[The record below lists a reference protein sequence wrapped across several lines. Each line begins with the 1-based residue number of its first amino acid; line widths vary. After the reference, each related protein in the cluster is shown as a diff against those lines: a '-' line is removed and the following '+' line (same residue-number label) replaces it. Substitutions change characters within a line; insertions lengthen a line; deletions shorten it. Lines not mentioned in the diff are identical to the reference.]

1 MHGRLTRQS
10 FLNSI
15 DCLRLGWFSRLDTP
29 PAELAPSRDTLA
41 ERLRTDETQDIRERA
56 RSLFVDVPL
65 VTRRAYDAACWQT
78 LDLLDRAS
86 TSAILDAAFGT
97 AACRARADALVRT
110 GDSWYLYKVHFG
122 TSYSPRTVD
131 ELAYEWM
138 VIDAAGVNLSGAAV
152 LLESGDYRAGM
163 PDKAL
168 FLPPLDITTRVSGR
182 AAEFSS
188 TLATIDAATRSAE
201 PPAPRLIPHC
211 RRCPLFGSCTGAG
224 VRHHILEL
232 PHLSATQLKEFVDRG
247 YRAVTD
253 LPDSSSLS
261 GRQQTVWR
269 SVTSGQPQVTGD
281 LQGHLDALTWPVHYL
296 DLETTGTAMPLYPGI
311 APFEHVPFLYSLR
324 ACDEPGR
331 LRSHKSFLSPHE
343 RAGDRE
349 LAERLL
355 QDVDAAG
362 SIIIYSAY
370 QSRII
375 RGMSRRYPDLAAALG
390 GLLRR
395 AVRLES
401 IVRHNFYHPGFHG
414 RTCLRN
420 MAAALVPGF
429 TYIDLE
435 IEDEASA
442 SASYAYL
449 AKGDYYSSARAPLIR
464 RDLFA
469 YCARDTLALMRVHEA
484 LCRVARTG

>member
-1 MHGRLTRQS
+1 
-10 FLNSI
+10 
-15 DCLRLGWFSRLDTP
+15 
-29 PAELAPSRDTLA
+29 
-41 ERLRTDETQDIRERA
+41 
-56 RSLFVDVPL
+56 
-65 VTRRAYDAACWQT
+65 
-78 LDLLDRAS
+78 
-86 TSAILDAAFGT
+86 
-97 AACRARADALVRT
+97 
-110 GDSWYLYKVHFG
+110 
-122 TSYSPRTVD
+122 
-131 ELAYEWM
+131 
-138 VIDAAGVNLSGAAV
+138 
-152 LLESGDYRAGM
+152 
-163 PDKAL
+163 
-168 FLPPLDITTRVSGR
+168 
-182 AAEFSS
+182 
-188 TLATIDAATRSAE
+188 
-201 PPAPRLIPHC
+201 
-211 RRCPLFGSCTGAG
+211 
-224 VRHHILEL
+224 
-232 PHLSATQLKEFVDRG
+232 
-247 YRAVTD
+247 
-253 LPDSSSLS
+253 
-261 GRQQTVWR
+261 
-269 SVTSGQPQVTGD
+269 
-281 LQGHLDALTWPVHYL
+281 
-296 DLETTGTAMPLYPGI
+296 MPLYPGI